1 VLEGV
6 ATSFTADVLVWLVV
20 GIASTTLA
28 LVASTFRKVR
38 TMDRLLL
45 GEDSVD
51 SDNGLVGRVREHDER
66 LERLEDRSVRTAGG
80 QSRKNDD

>member
-66 LERLEDRSVRTAGG
+66 LERLEDRSARTAGG

>member
-66 LERLEDRSVRTAGG
+66 LERLEDRSVRTSPSA
-80 QSRKNDD
+80 SRKNDD

>member
-6 ATSFTADVLVWLVV
+6 ATSFTADVLVWVVV

-45 GEDSVD
+45 GEEAVD
-51 SDNGLVGRVREHDER
+51 SDNGLVGRVREHDKR
-66 LERLEDRSVRTAGG
+66 LERLEDQSARTAGG

>member
-1 VLEGV
+1 MLDGI
-6 ATSFTADVLVWLVV
+6 ATSFTADILVWAVV

-45 GEDSVD
+45 GEEAVD
-51 SDNGLVGRVREHDER
+51 SDRGLVGKVRELDER
-66 LERLEDRSVRTAGG
+66 VERIEDRKPRSG
-80 QSRKNDD
+80 NDGAD